1 MKIAALFH
9 VSFEKLGTIED
20 WIIRKGHS
28 LTEYHLYHD
37 PRLPKAEDFDLLII
51 MGGPMGIKDE
61 ADFPWLGSEKALIAK
76 WIETGRAVIGICL
89 GAQLVA
95 SVLGSE
101 VYQAKDKEI
110 GWFPIQLDLDKELK
124 CMFPGLPEEI
134 TVFHWHG
141 EMFDLPFG
149 SRPLASSAATPCQGF
164 VFRQHVLALQFHPEI
179 KPENISLM
187 INHAGEELVPGRFV
201 QDAGFLSA
209 GLKNMQ
215 ENRQMMEIFLTYFE
229 NIIKKKTGHGNH

>member
-1 MKIAALFH
+1 MKVAALFH

-61 ADFPWLGSEKALIAK
+61 SEFPWLKSEKALIAK
-76 WIETGRAVIGICL
+76 RIETGRAVIGICL

-95 SVLGSE
+95 SVLGSA
-101 VYQAKDKEI
+101 VIQAKNKEI
-110 GWFPIQLDLDKELK
+110 GWFPIKLNGNKELK
-124 CMFPGLPEEI
+124 SMFPGLPDEI

-141 EMFDLPFG
+141 EIFDPPAG
-149 SRPLASSAATPCQGF
+149 SVSFASSAITPCQGF
-164 VFRQHVLALQFHPEI
+164 IFHQHVLAFQFHPEI

-187 INHAGEELVPGRFV
+187 INHAGDELVPGPYI
-201 QDAGFLSA
+201 QDAGILSA
-209 GLKNMQ
+209 GLTHMP
-215 ENRQMMEIFLTYFE
+215 ENRQMMETFLTYFE
-229 NIIKKKTGHGNH
+229 TYITRKTRHGNH